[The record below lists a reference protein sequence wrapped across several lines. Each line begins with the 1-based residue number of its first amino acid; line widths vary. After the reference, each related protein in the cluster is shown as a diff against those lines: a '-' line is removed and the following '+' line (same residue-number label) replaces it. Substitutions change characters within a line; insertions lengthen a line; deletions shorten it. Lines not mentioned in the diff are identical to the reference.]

1 MKQGMFPINFIR
13 FTLATLKV
21 VCCSSLLLC
30 GTFDWNYQ
38 ELNAIKFTIARRQLP
53 VYRMRRKEA
62 RRYSRRLPSGS
73 GNNRGGLKL
82 WFHPIPLFSIGAS
95 FQNLLAA
102 LITSTLINDVANQW
116 KRTSH
121 PWIVFLMFH
130 AHSCFHYGSR
140 CMHMH
145 IVFLNCR
152 NLSLNLSSFLY
163 IDGRVLKDLLNRSLS
178 VNSFF

>member
-1 MKQGMFPINFIR
+1 MFPINFIH
-13 FTLATLKV
+13 FILATLKV

-53 VYRMRRKEA
+53 VYRKRRKDA

-82 WFHPIPLFSIGAS
+82 WFHPIPLFSMGAS

-130 AHSCFHYGSR
+130 AHSCFHYGSFHYV
-140 CMHMH
+140 CICISYFW
-145 IVFLNCR
+145 IVEI
-152 NLSLNLSSFLY
+152 SL
-163 IDGRVLKDLLNRSLS
+163 
-178 VNSFF
+178 